1 MTRINDRI
9 RAPRVRVIDGE
20 THKQLGVMQTQD
32 AVRIAKQRGLDL
44 VEVTANTDPPV
55 CKIVEYGKFKYE
67 QSKQKKERNKSK
79 AATRVK
85 EVKFHVRTDQH
96 DYVIKLRHAEEFLMH
111 GHKLRLQLQFRGREM
126 AHQELGLELMER
138 VKGDLHGMGHVDM
151 EPKKTGRQVV
161 MMMSPL
167 PKEKQKPK
175 FYTPQR
181 HDEDGEEEPGE
192 GGEHEES
199 GEAPAPATSGAAVSG
214 GAA

>member
-1 MTRINDRI
+1 
-9 RAPRVRVIDGE
+9 VRVIDGE

-138 VKGDLHGMGHVDM
+138 VKADLHGMGHVDM

-167 PKEKQKPK
+167 PREKQKPK

-181 HDEDGEEEPGE
+181 HDEDEAGEDGGPEEAREEPT
-192 GGEHEES
+192 
-199 GEAPAPATSGAAVSG
+199 EAPTAAAGNAAVSG